1 MFQSLK
7 LKVKTEISGK
17 HFYEKATIMVI
28 KKHVKSFICK
38 KVYIMRLSAKIG
50 FLEGPNG
57 TYKQG
62 NKLKEETNMDSVK
75 F

>member
-7 LKVKTEISGK
+7 LKVKTEISEK
-17 HFYEKATIMVI
+17 HFYEKAIIMVI

>member
-1 MFQSLK
+1 
-7 LKVKTEISGK
+7 
-17 HFYEKATIMVI
+17 
-28 KKHVKSFICK
+28 
-38 KVYIMRLSAKIG
+38 MRLSANIG

-62 NKLKEETNMDSVK
+62 NKLKEETNMDRVK

>member
-1 MFQSLK
+1 
-7 LKVKTEISGK
+7 
-17 HFYEKATIMVI
+17 MVI

-62 NKLKEETNMDSVK
+62 NKLKEETNMDRVQ